1 MTEGLGLNR
10 VDACLEARTAVLPE
24 LYGADLLSDSESVCE
39 GACAGASEGKSD
51 VAEAN

>member
-1 MTEGLGLNR
+1 MSERLGLTR
-10 VDACLEARTAVLPE
+10 GAACLKGRTKVLPV
-24 LYGADLLSDSESVCE
+24 LYGADLLRDSESVCE

>member
-1 MTEGLGLNR
+1 
-10 VDACLEARTAVLPE
+10 VLPE
-24 LYGADLLSDSESVCE
+24 LYGADLLSDSDSVCE